1 MTVQVHSARY
11 KYQCV
16 NAIKAVWLKKPD
28 KPRKACSVLYDEYMN
43 NRYIPDDNKNRLH
56 KTLCD
61 FMVTFLVERYESLIE
76 NKVATISAIENVI
89 NNQFLKDV
97 YDRMTTMLDIW
108 EIRYTGPVYTLKEI
122 NTSQS
127 VHANPI
133 IKTTNDGVASLL
145 KITVPEGQKTLIEIE
160 QAWSNKNPWDL
171 VYVIRDMK
179 EWGSR
184 KTVMGDQ
191 ENVYRNV
198 LRSLWAY
205 IKGVND
211 AELKAELI
219 KRLWEECK
227 ESVQMCAD
235 GHVARLVNVLVGFDE
250 RFGNNISP
258 MEYFQNNIALI
269 ADGSAPQ
276 RFKIEQAIKLMD
288 YVNMPKADRD
298 AWLEAL

>member
-16 NAIKAVWLKKPD
+16 NAIKAIWLKKPD
-28 KPRKACSVLYDEYMN
+28 KPRKACSALYDDYMN
-43 NRYIPDDNKNRLH
+43 NMHIPDDNKNRLH

-97 YDRMTTMLDIW
+97 YDRMMTMLDIW

-133 IKTTNDGVASLL
+133 IKTTNDGVANLL
-145 KITVPEGQKTLIEIE
+145 KITVPEGQKTLLEIE

-211 AELKAELI
+211 TELKAELI

-269 ADGSAPQ
+269 AGGSAPQ

-288 YVNMPKADRD
+288 YVNMPITDRD